1 MTLYNDD
8 VNRILDYLT
17 RNDHDH
23 QQVNKNPVKMDNFQQ
38 DGLMSDSWPTSDD
51 LLENIFSLEQG
62 SLNFL
67 EDAIPDFNLCE
78 NVSQPSEAISSSCSD
93 SGLSSDPAEL

>member
-1 MTLYNDD
+1 MFSL
-8 VNRILDYLT
+8 
-17 RNDHDH
+17 
-23 QQVNKNPVKMDNFQQ
+23 Q
-38 DGLMSDSWPTSDD
+38 SDAWPTSDD

-67 EDAIPDFNLCE
+67 EEAMPDFTLCD

-93 SGLSSDPAEL
+93 SGLSSDQAEL